1 MKAIVAYMSES
12 GGTRR
17 VAEAIFDEI
26 EAEKQILTFAEVDD
40 LGDCDLAFV
49 GFPLQNFGAPA
60 EARRFL
66 QQHCADRRIALF
78 VTHAA
83 PESTSPTLQ
92 AWLTACREAAA
103 GAHLVGMF
111 DCQAELAP
119 AVKQAMLA
127 MDNPEIRRWAQMD
140 SSQGQ
145 PDDQRLAAARAFA
158 RRTTADVT
166 VTAGRA

>member
-1 MKAIVAYMSES
+1 MKAIVAYMSDS

-26 EAEKQILTFAEVDD
+26 DAEKQILPFIEVQD

-49 GFPLQNFGAPA
+49 GFPLQNFGAPPDA
-60 EARRFL
+60 KHFL
-66 QQHCADRRIALF
+66 ERHCADRRIALF

-92 AWLTACREAAA
+92 GWLAACRDAA
-103 GAHLVGMF
+103 GGARVVGMF

-119 AVKQAMLA
+119 RVKQAMLA
-127 MDNPEIRRWAQMD
+127 MDDPEIRRWAQMD
-140 SSQGQ
+140 TSQGQ

-158 RRTTADVT
+158 RKTVADLTLTA
-166 VTAGRA
+166 APA